1 MYNKENFEM
10 SYREYLLTEKSEKDT
25 KGYDTIQ
32 QVRVKL
38 TDISSTL
45 SRLSSSKDPSIKKK
59 AKELEKKIDI
69 IRTDI
74 FDFNV

>member
-1 MYNKENFEM
+1 MN
-10 SYREYLLTEKSEKDT
+10 YREYLLTEKSEKDT

-45 SRLSSSKDPSIKKK
+45 SKLSSSKDPSIKKK

-69 IRTDI
+69 IRKDI

>member
-1 MYNKENFEM
+1 M